1 MQEAIQ
7 QALQGGD
14 LDKAL
19 ALAREWA
26 EASPD
31 DAAARHAL
39 AVALAQSGD
48 PDAALA
54 ALDEALRLAP
64 ENAWLHMD
72 RAVLLVQGG
81 RLEAAREALDQSLG
95 LDPNLVPAYL
105 AQARLAL
112 LRGDLDAAGQALR
125 TAARIAPEGDPHLAT
140 VQAMLALRRGDAEQ
154 ALRHA
159 SAAAERLPDDPQLL
173 SVLALAYLARGHLAF
188 AEQALRRVMELA
200 PPAAAKL
207 RPLLA
212 QLVDAQ
218 RRPGEAVD
226 VLAPLLEGEAAPA
239 LYRAAGLYALRAG
252 RAEEALAH
260 LRRALDG
267 LPDDLA
273 VLDGLM
279 RLWQAR
285 GEREQARATLESV
298 LAAHPDAGAAWSA
311 RLVLETPG
319 TAEGAQVLERWLAAM
334 PEHVPALHA
343 ALFDRERAGD
353 PAGVEAFARRVLA
366 LRPEDFVAGRMLAET
381 LLERD
386 AEAALAPARA
396 LLAAQT
402 EEAAR
407 AGVRSW
413 LGQLLD
419 RAGRPDQA
427 LAEWLALHAEHGGRL
442 PPPPPPA
449 EVAGPW
455 PDAAAPAPETQVLLV
470 WGAPGSGV
478 ERVVDTLVAGGGPV
492 LRDRFGPRP
501 PDDPLQQPA
510 TAAAL
515 AAGRLPPDEL
525 VARWRRALPA
535 RGIGNGVAVDW
546 LPWWDNVLLLA
557 LRPHLPEGRLLL
569 ALRDPRDML
578 LGWIAGG
585 APFALEAPGAA
596 AAWLA
601 VRLEQVAQ
609 LHEQDLYPHV
619 LLRLDEVLADPP
631 QLAARLGQAL
641 GFPLPPAPRDP
652 RGLPAGRWRAYT
664 GLLADAFA
672 RLQPVAVRLGYP
684 EH

>member
-252 RAEEALAH
+252 RAGEALAH

-386 AEAALAPARA
+386 AEAALAQARA

-501 PDDPLQQPA
+501 PDDPLQPRHRRGAGRGPA
-510 TAAAL
+510 
-515 AAGRLPPDEL
+515 AAGRAGGALAPCPAGARHRQRRCGGLAAVVGQRTAAGAAPAPAGGPPAAGPARPARHAAGLDRRRRAVRAGGARGGRRVAGGAAGAGGAAARAGPVPARAAAPGRGAGRSAAAGRPPRPGARLPAAAGP
-525 VARWRRALPA
+525 ARSARAARRALARLHRAAGRRVRAPA
-535 RGIGNGVAVDW
+535 
-546 LPWWDNVLLLA
+546 
-557 LRPHLPEGRLLL
+557 
-569 ALRDPRDML
+569 
-578 LGWIAGG
+578 AGG
-585 APFALEAPGAA
+585 RAPG
-596 AAWLA
+596 
-601 VRLEQVAQ
+601 
-609 LHEQDLYPHV
+609 
-619 LLRLDEVLADPP
+619 
-631 QLAARLGQAL
+631 
-641 GFPLPPAPRDP
+641 LP
-652 RGLPAGRWRAYT
+652 
-664 GLLADAFA
+664 
-672 RLQPVAVRLGYP
+672 
-684 EH
+684 